1 MMIMMDWRVWPHG
14 GGSSSLN
21 GCSSYSCFSP
31 HHDQKLRLTHCR
43 RCQHPRRRLGL
54 LLSPK
59 LPQQQPNFFNKE
71 QSQMAQY
78 RMFVS
83 AGGVVEDD
91 EGDYWGGFW
100 MACKDPFIWAFAALH
115 FAIIIA
121 QSFKD
126 FFPSILATLG
136 SNETTTYLVQAPPYV
151 VAYIVTLIISWSSG
165 RFLEHCYHIIGPMAA
180 ALIGVVIMIST
191 LSTGARYFSLVLLCS
206 GPFVALNIHIPW
218 ETAIVPR
225 PLTKR
230 AALIA
235 IANSASSVFHWFS
248 PYFFLRS
255 QEPRYQTVG
264 GIVITGCGLSII
276 LALVIKEMCRRKS

>member
-1 MMIMMDWRVWPHG
+1 
-14 GGSSSLN
+14 
-21 GCSSYSCFSP
+21 
-31 HHDQKLRLTHCR
+31 
-43 RCQHPRRRLGL
+43 LGFFC
-54 LLSPK
+54 
-59 LPQQQPNFFNKE
+59 LPNFPNNSPNFFNKE

-126 FFPSILATLG
+126 FFPSVRRSITMLLASELTTSKILATLG

-206 GPFVALNIHIPW
+206 GPFVALN
-218 ETAIVPR
+218 VR
-225 PLTKR
+225 RR
-230 AALIA
+230 AQ
-235 IANSASSVFHWFS
+235 
-248 PYFFLRS
+248 R
-255 QEPRYQTVG
+255 
-264 GIVITGCGLSII
+264 
-276 LALVIKEMCRRKS
+276 